1 MKIAL
6 IGYGKMGRTIEGFA
20 LARGHEI
27 TARIDKDNTDDLR
40 SEAFLSSDVAIE
52 FTGPATAFDNV
63 TACLDAK
70 IPVVSGSTGWQN
82 RLDEAKRICAE
93 SDGGLLYSSNFSL
106 GVNILFA
113 INAKLASIMNG
124 FSDYEASITEIHHIH
139 KQDAPSGTAI
149 SLADGIIE
157 SLGRKSRW
165 SLDNQNADDDLL
177 IRARR
182 EDEVPGT
189 HTVIYE
195 SSVDTIELTHTA
207 KSRDGFALGAVIA
220 AEFLQGKR
228 GVYSM
233 KDVIQIVS

>member
-1 MKIAL
+1 
-6 IGYGKMGRTIEGFA
+6 MGVTIESFA
-20 LARGHEI
+20 PARGHEI

-52 FTGPATAFDNV
+52 FTGPETAFDNV
-63 TACLDAK
+63 KACLEAK

-93 SDGGLLYSSNFSL
+93 NDSGLLYSSNFSV

-113 INAKLASIMNG
+113 INAKLASIMKG
-124 FSDYEASITEIHHIH
+124 FGDYEASITEIHHIH
-139 KQDAPSGTAI
+139 KKDAPSGTAI

-165 SLDNQNADDDLL
+165 SLDEQKTDDDLL
-177 IRARR
+177 ILAKR
-182 EDEVPGT
+182 ENEVPGT
-189 HTVIYE
+189 HTVRYE
-195 SSVDTIELTHTA
+195 SGVDTIELTHTA

-228 GVYSM
+228 GFYSM
-233 KDVIQIVS
+233 RDVIPIS